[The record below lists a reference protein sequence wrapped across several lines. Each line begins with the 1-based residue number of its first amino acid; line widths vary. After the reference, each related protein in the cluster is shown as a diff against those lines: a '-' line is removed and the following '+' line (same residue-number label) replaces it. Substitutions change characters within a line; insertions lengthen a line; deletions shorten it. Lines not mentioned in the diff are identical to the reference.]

1 MMICL
6 PRRGFM
12 VGLLLGMVG
21 CGGDEPPPPPPPPP
35 PPAPPPPKVV
45 NLTLRA
51 APDVNPDGAGLASP
65 VVVRIYQ
72 LSGTTKFGAADF
84 FNLQQDEA
92 GTLGDELVG
101 SDTLV
106 MAPGAIEVYTRE
118 LGEEVRF
125 LGITAAFRDL
135 SAGKWRSFHA
145 TPPATTTLLE
155 AEIGG
160 TEVSMRKA
168 GL

>member
-1 MMICL
+1 MADL
-6 PRRGFM
+6 LRRRLIL
-12 VGLLLGMVG
+12 GLLLGLAG

-35 PPAPPPPKVV
+35 PPTPPPPKIV
-45 NLTLRA
+45 NLTVKA
-51 APDVNPDGAGLASP
+51 AADINQTDAGVPAP

-72 LSGTTKFGAADF
+72 LTGTTGFAAADF
-84 FNLQQDEA
+84 FQLQQDAA
-92 GTLGDELVG
+92 GVLGDELVG
-101 SDTLV
+101 NESFVL
-106 MAPGAIEVYTRE
+106 APGGIEVYARE

-145 TPPATTTLLE
+145 VPPATTTLLE
-155 AEIGG
+155 ADVSG